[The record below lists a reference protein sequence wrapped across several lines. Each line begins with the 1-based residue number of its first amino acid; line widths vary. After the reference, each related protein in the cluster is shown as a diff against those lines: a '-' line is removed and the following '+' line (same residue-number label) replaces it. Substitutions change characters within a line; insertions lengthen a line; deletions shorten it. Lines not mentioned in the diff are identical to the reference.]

1 MDAFEE
7 LEKQKGLKKTKEEHK
22 KILLRINK
30 ILTIVFGS
38 IGLVFLITGIV
49 LLFTVKELDA
59 YLAPLII
66 GGVYLILAIV
76 LNIVFRNINIDK
88 VYDKIIKRAENGKI
102 MTNTNE
108 MSVRIVMLESRVKR
122 LEEEIESLKKNN
134 RQ

>member
-7 LEKQKGLKKTKEEHK
+7 LEKQNDLKKTKEQHK
-22 KILLRINK
+22 KILSRINK

-66 GGVYLILAIV
+66 GGVYLILAVV
-76 LNIVFRNINIDK
+76 LNIVFRNINVDK

>member
-7 LEKQKGLKKTKEEHK
+7 LEKQNDLKKTKEQHK
-22 KILLRINK
+22 KILSRINK

-66 GGVYLILAIV
+66 GGVYLILAVV

-88 VYDKIIKRAENGKI
+88 VYDKIIKRAENGKM

>member
-7 LEKQKGLKKTKEEHK
+7 LEKQNDLKKTKEEHK
-22 KILLRINK
+22 KILSRINK

-49 LLFTVKELDA
+49 LIFTVKELDA

-66 GGVYLILAIV
+66 GGVYLILAVV

>member
-7 LEKQKGLKKTKEEHK
+7 LEKQNDLKKTKEEHK

>member
-7 LEKQKGLKKTKEEHK
+7 LEKQKDLKKTKEEHK
-22 KILLRINK
+22 KILSRINK

>member
-7 LEKQKGLKKTKEEHK
+7 LEKQKDLKKTKEEHK

>member
-7 LEKQKGLKKTKEEHK
+7 LEKQNDLKKTKEQHK
-22 KILLRINK
+22 KILSRINK

-38 IGLVFLITGIV
+38 IGLIFLITGIV

-66 GGVYLILAIV
+66 GGVYLILAVV

>member
-7 LEKQKGLKKTKEEHK
+7 LEKQNDLKKTKEEHK
-22 KILLRINK
+22 KILSRINK

-66 GGVYLILAIV
+66 GGVYLILAVV

>member
-7 LEKQKGLKKTKEEHK
+7 LEKQNDLKKTKEQHK
-22 KILLRINK
+22 KILSRINK

-66 GGVYLILAIV
+66 GGVYLILAVV